1 MSLYDQILESFA
13 AHGMQQA
20 LHTMPL
26 SSFMPEYEV
35 EDWVVLTDMQVDPE
49 VGVQVLLTLALASSN
64 NLVVVNLLPSTSKE
78 SALHCHVR
86 STPLHSVLEVRTS
99 FTSSSDQDLSQ
110 IMVHV
115 VTAESGP
122 LALDAMVCGMPSL
135 DGQHVDPDALSPL
148 DQERVEPCLDPQG
161 FIGEAHNNIIEL
173 VEDASLGS
181 SEGTRSLMD
190 FAASLSRKVAFSRS
204 VKS

>member
-1 MSLYDQILESFA
+1 MSLYDQIHESFA
-13 AHGMQQA
+13 AHGMQSA
-20 LHTMPL
+20 LQTMPL

-49 VGVQVLLTLALASSN
+49 VGVQVLLTLALASRN
-64 NLVVVNLLPSTSKE
+64 NLVVVNLLPSTGKE

-86 STPLHSVLEVRTS
+86 STPLHSILEVRTS
-99 FTSSSDQDLSQ
+99 FTSSDGLDLSQ

-122 LALDAMVCGMPSL
+122 LALDAMVCGMPTL
-135 DGQHVDPDALSPL
+135 DGQHVDLDTLSTL

-161 FIGEAHNNIIEL
+161 FVGESHNNIIEL

-181 SEGTRSLMD
+181 PESARSLMD
-190 FAASLSRKVAFSRS
+190 FAAALSRKVSFSRS
-204 VKS
+204 LKA